1 MKLFGFTITRSADK
15 EEEKLVSFA
24 TPQYDDGAVNIAAGG
39 TFGTYIDLDGTVRTE
54 AELVGKYRQMMQ
66 QPEIEKA
73 VNEVV
78 NEAIVDEEDQDIVEI
93 LMEDMQ
99 VAGGERLKK
108 LITEEFKVILQLL
121 NFDKNAYDIF
131 RRWYVDGRC
140 YYHVIIDNDAPQEG
154 IKELRYIDPR
164 QIRKIREVLK
174 TKDPETQIATQKTAN
189 EYYLFN
195 EKGLSQ
201 TTRGGVGNS
210 GSFVQQGIKIAKGSI
225 IHAPSGIMDQNNT
238 MVLSYMHNAIKPLNQ
253 LRALEDASII
263 YHLSRAPERR
273 VFYIDVGSLPKMK
286 AEQHV
291 QNMMTKHK
299 NRVSYNTTTGETSDN
314 RKFMHMLEDY
324 WFPRRGD
331 SGRGTEIS
339 VLQGGTQ
346 LPDLLQSVE
355 YFQDRLYRSLQ
366 VPLTRMKPD
375 AIYNIGRATE
385 ITRDEVNYS
394 KFIDRVRMKF
404 AQFLQQALYKQLVLK
419 NIVTPRDWD
428 NDISKDIKFRFARD
442 NYFSELKDLEIMND
456 RLIRM
461 RDADDFAGKYYSHDW
476 IRRSILRQSDEEV
489 EEQDKIIGSEQQD
502 IRFAMPDPEEE
513 AAPTPQSQ
521 PSSGGPNVR
530 TK

>member
-1 MKLFGFTITRSADK
+1 MKLFGFNITRANDK
-15 EEEKLVSFA
+15 EEEKIQSFA
-24 TPQYDDGAVNIAAGG
+24 VPTYDDGAVNITAGG
-39 TFGTYIDLDGTVRTE
+39 TFGTYIDLDGSVRTE
-54 AELVGKYRQMMQ
+54 AELVGKYRQMML

-78 NEAIVDEEDQDIVEI
+78 NEAIVNEEDQDIVEI
-93 LMEDMQ
+93 LMDDLEIS
-99 VAGGERLKK
+99 GGERIKK

-121 NFDKNAYDIF
+121 NFEKNAYDIF

-140 YYHVIIDNDAPQEG
+140 YYHVIIDNNAPQEG

-164 QIRKIREVLK
+164 QIRKIREVAK
-174 TKDPETQIATQKTAN
+174 KKDPDTQVVTQQTAN

-195 EKGLSQ
+195 EKGLAQSN
-201 TTRGGVGNS
+201 RVAVGNG
-210 GSFVQQGIKIAKGSI
+210 GSFNQQGIKIAKGSI
-225 IHAPSGIMDQNNT
+225 IHTPSGLMDQNNT

-299 NRVSYNTTTGETSDN
+299 NRVSYNTSTGETSDN

-331 SGRGTEIS
+331 SGRGTEITT
-339 VLQGGTQ
+339 LQGGTQ

-375 AIYNIGRATE
+375 AVYNIGRATE

-404 AQFLQQALYKQLVLK
+404 SQFLQQALYKQLVLK
-419 NIVTPRDWD
+419 KIVTPTDWD
-428 NDISKDIKFRFARD
+428 NSISKDIKFRFARD
-442 NYFSELKDLEIMND
+442 NYFAELKDLEIMND

-476 IRRSILRQSDEEV
+476 IRRSILRQSDEEI
-489 EEQDKIIGSEQQD
+489 EEQDGMINKEQTD
-502 IRFAMPDPEEE
+502 PRFNPEPPPEEQ
-513 AAPTPQSQ
+513 PPGDPNVQ
-521 PSSGGPNVR
+521 PS
-530 TK
+530 